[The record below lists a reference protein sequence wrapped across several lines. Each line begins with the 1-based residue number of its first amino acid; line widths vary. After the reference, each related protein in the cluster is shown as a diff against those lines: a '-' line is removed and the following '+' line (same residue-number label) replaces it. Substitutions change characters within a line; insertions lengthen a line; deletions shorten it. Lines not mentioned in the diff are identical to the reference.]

1 MHDAKATSAI
11 TAKAIRIFF
20 LFIYINSYI
29 IRSKNPSSSGA
40 HGGTP
45 LQLLTPNFSLD
56 PERGA
61 FIAKR
66 RKNS

>member
-1 MHDAKATSAI
+1 MAEKEQV
-11 TAKAIRIFF
+11 
-20 LFIYINSYI
+20 
-29 IRSKNPSSSGA
+29 
-40 HGGTP
+40 P
-45 LQLLTPNFSLD
+45 LCSPGLTKTFNIPYLIGRTRRYAPTTPNFSLD